1 MDAPDLKTWIGR
13 TESAVDTVTEAPLEG
28 LAALLDHETPPWRSG
43 EAPPLGHWLYFLPR
57 ARQSQISED
66 GHPFRGD
73 FLPPTP
79 LPRRMWAGSR
89 LTFHAPIHRGA
100 HLERH
105 SQIADV
111 TEKTGASGDMLF
123 VTVRH
128 AIQADG
134 VKAISE
140 EHDIVYRGAPTAPT
154 PAPGPPAPP
163 PACDRARTMSADPT
177 QLFRYS
183 ALTFNAHRIHYD
195 RDYCREEEG
204 YPGLVVHGPYLATLL
219 MDHFLR
225 HRPLARIR
233 SFAFRARRP
242 IFDIAPFTLCLND
255 KGRETELWIAGPD
268 GQPSFT
274 ATLVAADVL

>member
-13 TESAVDTVTEAPLEG
+13 TESAVDVATQAPLDG
-28 LAALLDHETPPWRSG
+28 LAALLDHETPPWPAG
-43 EAPPLGHWLYFLPR
+43 AAPPLGHWLYFLPH

-89 LTFHAPIHRGA
+89 LEFHRSIHRGA
-100 HLERH
+100 ALERH

-111 TEKTGASGDMLF
+111 SEKTGASGAMLF

-128 AIQADG
+128 AIHADG
-134 VKAISE
+134 ELAVSE
-140 EHDIVYRGAPTAPT
+140 EHDIVYREAPTAPT
-154 PAPGPPAPP
+154 PAPGPPAPT
-163 PACDRARTMSADPT
+163 PACGHARTLRADPT
-177 QLFRYS
+177 QLFRFS

-195 RDYCREEEG
+195 RDYCRDEEG

-225 HRPLARIR
+225 HRRGARVR
-233 SFAFRARRP
+233 RFAFRARRP

-255 KGRETELWIAGPD
+255 RPEGAELWIAGPD

-274 ATLVAADVL
+274 ATLEAADVL